1 MPRSVASDLGLYCLT
16 MSHKKDS
23 RLIWVNF
30 GSVYSILVL
39 LSGAL
44 RLFQCLEVEH
54 PISYV
59 FRIRTHH

>member
-16 MSHKKDS
+16 MSRKKDTM
-23 RLIWVNF
+23 LIWANF
-30 GSVYSILVL
+30 GSVFSILVL
-39 LSGAL
+39 LSGAM